1 MMRKIIILSTLIF
14 ALIFESTSFCFAGDS
29 SLAVP
34 NTMDSTN
41 LIDTDVLDSVL
52 EIQKELKAE
61 QEKKEQQAKAEQE
74 KKEQQAKIVKLSNEI
89 NEKTYLSYIKELGY
103 YKKVYAAD
111 EKLNIRNALL
121 LFQSNH
127 NMSVTGSWDQA
138 TKEMLINRLVCPE
151 FKFYDTVSKTP
162 TNGKWIVVNK
172 TTRTLTLYEDT
183 KVIKKYAVAV
193 GNPAS
198 LTKSGKFV
206 INMKII
212 DPDWGGGGF
221 AKPVKGGSP
230 KNPLGSRWL
239 GINRTD
245 GSYGIHGTN
254 SFYSIGKY
262 ISHGCIRMSNYCVE
276 ELFPLVPMKAP
287 VWVGTEKEL
296 KEWGVIQPLFTLN
309 N

>member
-1 MMRKIIILSTLIF
+1 MMRKFVILSTLII
-14 ALIFESTSFCFAGDS
+14 ALIFQSTSVCIANNTNS
-29 SLAVP
+29 AVP
-34 NTMDSTN
+34 NTMNSTN
-41 LIDTDVLDSVL
+41 LIDTSVLDSVL
-52 EIQKELKAE
+52 EIQKE
-61 QEKKEQQAKAEQE
+61 QEAEQE
-74 KKEQQAKIVKLSNEI
+74 KKEQQAKIEKLNKEI
-89 NEKTYLSYIKELGY
+89 TDKTYLSYIKELSY
-103 YKKVYAAD
+103 YKKVYTND

-138 TKEMLINRLVCPE
+138 TKEMLINRLVSKE
-151 FKFYDTVSKTP
+151 FKFNDTINKVPSK
-162 TNGKWIVVNK
+162 GKWIAVNK
-172 TTRTLTLYEDT
+172 TTRTLTLYEDS
-183 KVIKKYAVAV
+183 KVLKKYAVAV

-198 LTKSGKFV
+198 LTKSGKFI

-287 VWVGTEKEL
+287 VWVGTESEL
-296 KEWGVIQPLFTLN
+296 KTWGITQTTFTLN